1 MLPYVCAAS
10 TSVSCWGAGR
20 GLDIAPAISHHLGF
34 AIQSPRLV
42 GIESGASW
50 HGPQLERGNGTF
62 AHFSGVFGVLSA
74 VQGESGTVLF
84 ECSA

>member
-1 MLPYVCAAS
+1 MLPYLCAAC

-20 GLDIAPAISHHLGF
+20 GLDIAPAISHHLNF

-50 HGPQLERGNGTF
+50 HGPQLKRGNSTF
-62 AHFSGVFGVLSA
+62 AHFSGVFGVLS
-74 VQGESGTVLF
+74 VMQREDGNVLF
-84 ECSA
+84 ER